1 MNFEYENKSYPIKV
15 IRKSNKNTYVRFKN
29 GEIVVT
35 TSYFVT
41 NNQIKKILSEN
52 IEFLKK
58 VVAKEE
64 KNKEKATKIYILD
77 NEFSIII
84 SNSLN
89 EIDYKNHKIYAK
101 DLKQI
106 DKLIKREIE
115 KIFLSRLEY
124 NYNLFQEKIPFPS
137 LTIRKMSTRWGVCN
151 RKLKRVTLNS
161 LLIRYPLEALDYV
174 IIHEL
179 SHFVHFDHS
188 KAFWTEVSKYSPKYK
203 EIRKLLKD

>member
-15 IRKSNKNTYVRFKN
+15 IRKSNKNAYVRFKN
-29 GEIVVT
+29 SEIVVT

-101 DLKQI
+101 DLKQV
-106 DKLIKREIE
+106 DKLIKRETE

>member
-101 DLKQI
+101 NLKQV

>member
-1 MNFEYENKSYPIKV
+1 MNFEYENKTYPIKV
-15 IRKSNKNTYVRFKN
+15 IRKNNKNTYVRFKN

-41 NNQIKKILSEN
+41 NSQIKKILSEN
-52 IEFLKK
+52 TEFLKK

-64 KNKEKATKIYILD
+64 KNKEKSTKIYILD

-84 SNSLN
+84 SNNLR
-89 EIDYKNHKIYAK
+89 EIDYKNCKIYAK
-101 DLKQI
+101 DLKQVEN
-106 DKLIKREIE
+106 LIKKETE
-115 KIFLSRLEY
+115 KIFLARLEY
-124 NYNLFQEKIPFPS
+124 NYNLFQEQIPFPT

-151 RKLKRVTLNS
+151 RKLKKVTLNS
-161 LLIRYPLEALDYV
+161 LLIRYPLEAIDYV

-179 SHFVHFDHS
+179 SHFVHFNHS
-188 KAFWTEVSKYSPKYK
+188 KAFWAEVSKYSPKYK

>member
-1 MNFEYENKSYPIKV
+1 MNFEYENKSYSIKV

-52 IEFLKK
+52 IKFLKK

-101 DLKQI
+101 DLKQV
-106 DKLIKREIE
+106 DKLIKKETE

>member
-1 MNFEYENKSYPIKV
+1 MNFEYENKKYYIKV

-52 IEFLKK
+52 TEFLKK
-58 VVAKEE
+58 VIAKEE

-77 NEFSIII
+77 NEFLIII

-89 EIDYKNHKIYAK
+89 EIDYKNHKVYAK
-101 DLKQI
+101 DLKQV
-106 DKLIKREIE
+106 DKLIKKETE

-188 KAFWTEVSKYSPKYK
+188 KAFWTEVSKYSPRYK

>member
-89 EIDYKNHKIYAK
+89 EIDYQNHKIYAK
-101 DLKQI
+101 DLKQV
-106 DKLIKREIE
+106 DKLIKKETE